1 MTEFGNAEI
10 LAKNLRHYV
19 ELSGRSSKDIAQ
31 EAGVSPSTF
40 SYWMNGKKYP
50 RIDHIEKLAEIFKI
64 QKSDL
69 IEEIIKKRVDPQT
82 IEARIISVGVDKM
95 SPEDREK
102 ALNMMRVMFAEFY
115 NGSDDDDT

>member
-1 MTEFGNAEI
+1 MTEIENAEI
-10 LAKNLRHYV
+10 FAKNLGHYV
-19 ELSGRSSKDIAQ
+19 ELSGRSSKDIAL

-40 SYWMNGKKYP
+40 SYWLNGKKYP
-50 RIDHIEKLAEIFKI
+50 RIDKIEKLAEIFHV

-69 IEEIIKKRVDPQT
+69 